1 MSGRFIH
8 AAPFLFLRFMKK
20 ILLILGI
27 VFLVHQANAQATKQ
41 TEHLEQIWLGVY
53 SQARFSNH
61 WGTWVDLHL
70 RTKDD
75 FVDNLSQTIAR
86 VGLTYYANDDLKFT
100 LGYAFVNIFPA
111 DNHKQIS
118 QPEQRIWQQMQ
129 WHTKG
134 KKTRTMQWLRLE
146 ERYRRRIANDSTLA
160 EGYNFNF
167 RLRYNYL
174 FQVPITSKGFSP
186 GGLAFV
192 LNDEVHLNFGEEI
205 VYNYFDQNRF
215 FVGLSYQTG
224 KMSNLQFGY
233 MNVFQQLAAG
243 NRYKVIN
250 AARVFFFQNFDF
262 RKK

>member
-1 MSGRFIH
+1 
-8 AAPFLFLRFMKK
+8 MKK
-20 ILLILGI
+20 TLL
-27 VFLVHQANAQATKQ
+27 VFAISIFCIAAQSQTTKQ
-41 TEHLEQIWLGVY
+41 TEHLEQIWLAVFN
-53 SQARFSNH
+53 QTRFSNH
-61 WGTWVDLHL
+61 WGTWLDIHL

-75 FVDNLSQTIAR
+75 FVNNLSQLITR
-86 VGLTYYANDDLKFT
+86 VGVTYYANDDLKFT
-100 LGYAFVNIFPA
+100 LGYAYVNIFPA
-111 DNHKQIS
+111 DNHKQVS
-118 QPEQRIWQQMQ
+118 QPEHRIWQQMQ
-129 WHTKG
+129 WHTRG

-174 FQVPITSKGFSP
+174 FQVPLTTKGFSP

-192 LNDEVHLNFGEEI
+192 LNDEVHLNFGKEI

-224 KMSNLQFGY
+224 KQSNLQFGY

-250 AARVFFFQNFDF
+250 GARIYFFQNFDL
-262 RKK
+262 RKKK